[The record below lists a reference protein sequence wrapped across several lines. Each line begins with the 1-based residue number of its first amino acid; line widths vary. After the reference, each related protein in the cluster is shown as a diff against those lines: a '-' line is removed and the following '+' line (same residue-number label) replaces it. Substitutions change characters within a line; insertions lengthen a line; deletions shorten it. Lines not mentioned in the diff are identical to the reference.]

1 MTTSSFVEIIP
12 YKTHFMHKIHEE
24 RLLLAIQVEFGT
36 RIHGPTTPIYISEG
50 CIKGRYLAIDN
61 HLLGFSLTG
70 ASFAG
75 PQKMYFT
82 SSDSLSG
89 VIATLI

>member
-1 MTTSSFVEIIP
+1 
-12 YKTHFMHKIHEE
+12 MHKIHEE

-36 RIHGPTTPIYISEG
+36 QIHELTTPIHISED
-50 CIKGRYLAIDN
+50 CIKGRYLAIDD

-70 ASFAG
+70 ACFAG

-82 SSDSLSG
+82 SSDSLNG
-89 VIATLI
+89 VIATLISLDHCEENNTRRV